1 MNEARTH
8 TFSLRHPD
16 DPADVGVLV
25 LSSFKFLYSSV
36 PVLLVKVLF
45 LCDWRLQEIKP

>member
-8 TFSLRHPD
+8 ASSLRHPD
-16 DPADVGVLV
+16 DPADVEVLV
-25 LSSFKFLYSSV
+25 LSSFKFPYSSA

-45 LCDWRLQEIKP
+45 LSDWRLQEIKP